1 MEKAEM
7 KEAPLSLFKGL
18 KEIMQYWKWFLISVV
33 VCLFLSVLYVY
44 MTQPVYQVDANVLIK
59 NESDKGGGAGMAM
72 SSMLQGFS
80 FGSSLTM
87 GGGSVDDEL
96 LLINSYTLIRKSVA
110 DLNLNTI
117 YTSGSFFSKKDY
129 FGDSPFLIMP
139 KDSLLPETFSSALV
153 FKLNVE
159 RDGTVKVK
167 AKEGWSSVGEVS
179 GKTFPLTLSVEDY
192 GDFLITKTP
201 YFEKNPVESMKI
213 VFLGYNL
220 TTESIMKNLV
230 VSIKEKKANGINLTV
245 EETNINRGKA
255 LLNTIIRKYN
265 EEGLQDKNTSALR
278 SVDFFDQRIALNERE
293 LEQIEKRLEAFK
305 KDNNLTDLETEAEIM
320 LTKNGDFKEKLIDS
334 EIQYATVSLI
344 EDFLKDPENKFALAP
359 FNLGITEKTAAEG
372 LQQYNDFLLARKRLL
387 NTTTEDN
394 PNVQLL
400 TEQIEIMRNNV
411 LETFKSIKAGFN
423 FARQDLTK
431 QEQDFISRI
440 KKMPTQE
447 REFLDIKRQQMIKS
461 ELYLYLLQ
469 QKEEAGMK
477 LATSMEK
484 AKVIDSAYSLSKP
497 LKPNKLFVFSIALIM
512 AIFVP
517 TVILIIKSLMKDI

>member
-1 MEKAEM
+1 MENVEI
-7 KEAPLSLFKGL
+7 KESPLSLFKGL
-18 KEIMQYWKWFLISVV
+18 KEIIQYWKWFLISVV
-33 VCLFLSVLYVY
+33 VCIFISILYVY

-59 NESDKGGGAGMAM
+59 NESEKGGGAGMAM

-80 FGSSLTM
+80 FGSSLNM

-96 LLINSYTLIRKSVA
+96 ILINSYTLIRKSVA
-110 DLNLNTI
+110 ELGLNAI
-117 YTSGSFFSKKDY
+117 YTSGSLFSKKDY
-129 FGDSPFLIMP
+129 YGDSPFIITP

-153 FKLNVE
+153 FNLNVK
-159 RDGTVKVK
+159 RDGTVNVKV
-167 AKEGWSSVGEVS
+167 KEGWFTIGEVS
-179 GKTFPLTLSVEDY
+179 GKTFPLTLSVKEY
-192 GDFLITKTP
+192 GDFIITKTS
-201 YFEKNPVESMKI
+201 YFEKNPIESMK
-213 VFLGYNL
+213 VVYLGYNL

-245 EETNINRGKA
+245 EETNIKRGKA

-265 EEGLQDKNTSALR
+265 EEGLQDKNTSAER
-278 SVDFFDQRIALNERE
+278 SVNFFDQRIAINERE
-293 LEQIEKRLEAFK
+293 LEQIEKRLETFK
-305 KDNNLTDLETEAEIM
+305 KENNLTDLETEAEIM

-344 EDFLKDPENKFALAP
+344 EDFMKDPENKYALAP

-400 TEQIEIMRNNV
+400 NEQIEIMRNNV

-431 QEQDFISRI
+431 QQQDFISRI

-484 AKVIDSAYSLSKP
+484 AKIVDAAYSLSKP
-497 LKPNKLFVFSIALIM
+497 VKPNKLFIFSIALIM
-512 AIFVP
+512 AIIIP
-517 TVILIIKSLMKDI
+517 TVTLTIKNILKDI

>member
-7 KEAPLSLFKGL
+7 KEAPLSLFRGL

-305 KDNNLTDLETEAEIM
+305 KDNNLT
-320 LTKNGDFKEKLIDS
+320 
-334 EIQYATVSLI
+334 
-344 EDFLKDPENKFALAP
+344 
-359 FNLGITEKTAAEG
+359 
-372 LQQYNDFLLARKRLL
+372 
-387 NTTTEDN
+387 
-394 PNVQLL
+394 
-400 TEQIEIMRNNV
+400 
-411 LETFKSIKAGFN
+411 
-423 FARQDLTK
+423 
-431 QEQDFISRI
+431 
-440 KKMPTQE
+440 
-447 REFLDIKRQQMIKS
+447 
-461 ELYLYLLQ
+461 
-469 QKEEAGMK
+469 
-477 LATSMEK
+477 
-484 AKVIDSAYSLSKP
+484 
-497 LKPNKLFVFSIALIM
+497 
-512 AIFVP
+512 
-517 TVILIIKSLMKDI
+517 